1 MIAVMVLMALIWSWK
16 VPLLDCGVGGVED
29 VRRGSTYLARSGVI
43 LGERIGWTT
52 KTRAS
57 T

>member
-29 VRRGSTYLARSGVI
+29 VEEGQYLSGSQWGNSR
-43 LGERIGWTT
+43 
-52 KTRAS
+52 
-57 T
+57 